1 MLTLAFIEIRAAM
14 KRRLIGAR
22 IDDPVITASTRTVP
36 ERRREAVDR
45 DRTGQRRPHVPV
57 VAPQGAGRN
66 EDLS

>member
-22 IDDPVITASTRTVP
+22 LDDPVIPESARTVP
-36 ERRREAVDR
+36 EGRREAVDR
-45 DRTGQRRPHVPV
+45 GRPAQRRPHVPV
-57 VAPQGAGRN
+57 VAPQGAGRH